1 MVPPQLA
8 YSPDARDTQGNRQ
21 ARCSVRPG
29 MADASPGI
37 TGAPEQGEGARDN
50 ADLLVVP
57 IFAELA
63 YCVLGEP
70 ASACS
75 SRPTSTSSSFQ
86 FLAHFSIFQSHEFS
100 FLAST
105 FTHAAWSMLPALP
118 TPLLAYDVSPFTSPI
133 KCPFLQEASL
143 AHQAQVASH
152 LLVPL
157 APCTWVPNT

>member
-1 MVPPQLA
+1 
-8 YSPDARDTQGNRQ
+8 
-21 ARCSVRPG
+21 

-50 ADLLVVP
+50 AALLVVP

-63 YCVLGEP
+63 YRMLGEL

-100 FLAST
+100 FLASA
-105 FTHAAWSMLPALP
+105 FTYAVWSLLPALP
-118 TPLLAYDVSPFTSPI
+118 TPLLA
-133 KCPFLQEASL
+133 
-143 AHQAQVASH
+143 
-152 LLVPL
+152 
-157 APCTWVPNT
+157 